1 MSTKHP
7 RLNPIEDQYLD
18 RLSDI
23 LAHGARKEDRTGTGT
38 LSLFGLQLRFPLMRA
53 FPLLPTKQ
61 LHLKSIIYELQWFLK
76 GDTNARWLQD
86 RRVSRLTSG
95 HQCAARMPCY
105 S

>member
-38 LSLFGLQLRFPLMRA
+38 LSLFGLQLRFTLMRD
-53 FPLLPTKQ
+53 FPLLTTKQ
-61 LHLKSIIYELQWFLK
+61 LNLNSITYELLWFLK
-76 GDTNARWLQD
+76 WDKKVRWLHN
-86 RRVSRLTSG
+86 RKSAVEGKGGSVR
-95 HQCAARMPCY
+95 
-105 S
+105 